1 MKIRELSIKNCLS
14 FGEKGLNNEDGLQ
27 LGDFNLFIGAN
38 NAGKSNVLKLLDLV
52 ELILFSIRNASNL
65 SNFPIA
71 FHGDSSYFKDWFFS
85 QDLTKKIS
93 FCFSLEIEK
102 SDQALVEMIDGHDE
116 RNTNPPVLFM
126 FQRKNGYP
134 KIIKISG
141 FIEHRE
147 GHFYTS
153 LTKVKI
159 PNDYPA
165 YSKEPTLFDRDNR
178 KILALVEDGF
188 KDETI
193 YKIIGPCNDELWSR
207 HYPLIENSLREF
219 LGKLYGE
226 VVKELCVHVVA
237 VRKIEPGDETVN
249 SLANLRDAG
258 QAELTILSRVQDF
271 IKELIFADDRDILVN
286 FPPGQGGKRDI
297 QIRAGGLLLPLSHYG
312 SGVEQ
317 MLAMATKIVRHGSN
331 KVVLIEEPEVHFH
344 PDLQRKMLRF
354 LADNQ
359 DTFKHQ
365 YLIATH
371 SNVFIDQFLSI
382 GGNIFYV
389 YINKD
394 SESGQKYSLIDP
406 LNTNNLSDLFYNLG
420 VKPSDLLLANGV
432 LVVEGPTDKDVY
444 ADWARKMG
452 KPFERAHILVIDAE
466 GAGSIKKYLSS
477 EVVQRTTFKLFCLAD
492 RNAKWVREKAEDVV
506 PKANT
511 QFLDKGDLEDYYPRD
526 IILQFARDYAEK
538 KGKSDHIPD
547 EIEVGE
553 TVSRLDCLL
562 DKGRNRGWWKIPLAD
577 KVIKKMIPEQI
588 DDEIKDKLTHIYDAV
603 EGNSGNVGKAREGL

>member
-1 MKIRELSIKNCLS
+1 MEL
-14 FGEKGLNNEDGLQ
+14 EKTDQ
-27 LGDFNLFIGAN
+27 
-38 NAGKSNVLKLLDLV
+38 VLVD
-52 ELILFSIRNASNL
+52 
-65 SNFPIA
+65 
-71 FHGDSSYFKDWFFS
+71 
-85 QDLTKKIS
+85 
-93 FCFSLEIEK
+93 
-102 SDQALVEMIDGHDE
+102 MIDGHDE

-126 FQRKNGYP
+126 FQRKNCYP

-219 LGKLYGE
+219 LGKLYDE
-226 VVKELCVHVVA
+226 VVKELCVHIVA
-237 VRKIEPGDETVN
+237 VRKIELGDETIN
-249 SLANLRDAG
+249 SLERLRDG
-258 QAELTILSRVQDF
+258 RQEELTVFSRVQDF
-271 IKELIFADDRDILVN
+271 IKELIFAGDGAILIN
-286 FPPGQGGKRDI
+286 FPSRQGGKRDI
-297 QIRAGGLLLPLSHYG
+297 EIKIGGLILPLSHYG

-344 PDLQRKMLRF
+344 PDLQRKLLRF

-371 SNVFIDQFLSI
+371 SNVFIDEFLDI

-394 SESGQKYSLIDP
+394 SESGQKYSLIDT
-406 LNTNNLSDLFYNLG
+406 LNTDNLSTLFCELG
-420 VKPSDLLLANGV
+420 IRPSDLLLANGV
-432 LVVEGPTDKDVY
+432 LVVEGATDKDVFTN
-444 ADWARKMG
+444 WARKIE
-452 KPFERAHILVIDAE
+452 KPFERAHILVIDA
-466 GAGSIKKYLSS
+466 
-477 EVVQRTTFKLFCLAD
+477 
-492 RNAKWVREKAEDVV
+492 
-506 PKANT
+506 
-511 QFLDKGDLEDYYPRD
+511 
-526 IILQFARDYAEK
+526 
-538 KGKSDHIPD
+538 
-547 EIEVGE
+547 
-553 TVSRLDCLL
+553 
-562 DKGRNRGWWKIPLAD
+562 
-577 KVIKKMIPEQI
+577 
-588 DDEIKDKLTHIYDAV
+588 
-603 EGNSGNVGKAREGL
+603 